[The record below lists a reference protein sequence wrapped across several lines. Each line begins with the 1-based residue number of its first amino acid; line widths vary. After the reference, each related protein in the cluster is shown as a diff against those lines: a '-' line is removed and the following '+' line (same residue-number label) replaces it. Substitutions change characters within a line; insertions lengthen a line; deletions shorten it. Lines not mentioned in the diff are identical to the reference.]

1 LFYPDNIGREALM
14 NATFTTCCTAFAGS
28 RQIASGELRLVALK
42 AQESTNSGE
51 LAPVLIFD
59 DATSDLIEVDLR
71 GTPDDLL
78 QRIGTI
84 ESAADPNSEGDLPA
98 DGSRKPGRPK
108 LGVVAREVTLLP
120 RHWDWLAGQPGGASV
135 ALRKLVEQARR
146 ANQDKDRLRLSQEA
160 AYRFMSTMAGNEP
173 GFEEASRAL
182 FAGNRERFAENVER
196 WPVDVRDHAMKLA
209 ERTSHGPVH

>member
-1 LFYPDNIGREALM
+1 M
-14 NATFTTCCTAFAGS
+14 NLTYTTCYTAFAGS

-59 DATSDLIEVDLR
+59 DATSNLVEVDLR

-78 QRIGTI
+78 RRIGAI
-84 ESAADPNSEGDLPA
+84 GAAADPNREGDLPA

-146 ANQDKDRLRLSQEA
+146 TNQDKDRLRLAQEA
-160 AYRFMSTMAGNEP
+160 AYRFISTMAGNEP

-182 FAGNRERFAENVER
+182 FAGNRERFAENIER
-196 WPVDVRDHAMKLA
+196 WPADVRDHAMKLA
-209 ERTSHGPVH
+209 ERTGHGPVH